1 MSFADVKYI
10 YLLLVE
16 LSIPFFPCLVSDSDC
31 SGHCC
36 RHTQSACVCS
46 YKNSPLP
53 RYVVKIFMYWNW
65 KKKTN
70 ITLLGYFWWAA
81 TCASPRP
88 RCGRLA
94 AWWESTTLRLVSGW
108 PEFRLLEG
116 SGLIIWRSRTLTSHY
131 VAKGRS
137 PENACASLSSSRRHE
152 DRLWI
157 FFFAGRLVQV
167 VKRWMY
173 PWCVFFAFFFFF
185 FALPGNNGIDNS
197 NSCRAYCISPL
208 LRSL

>member
-1 MSFADVKYI
+1 MCGENFYV
-10 YLLLVE
+10 LE
-16 LSIPFFPCLVSDSDC
+16 L
-31 SGHCC
+31 
-36 RHTQSACVCS
+36 
-46 YKNSPLP
+46 
-53 RYVVKIFMYWNW
+53 

-70 ITLLGYFWWAA
+70 IALLGYFWWAA

-108 PEFRLLEG
+108 PEFRLLKG

-173 PWCVFFAFFFFF
+173 PWCVFFAFFFFLLF
-185 FALPGNNGIDNS
+185 LGTTESTIATRVEPIVFHLFYDRCNGIKLPS
-197 NSCRAYCISPL
+197 HL
-208 LRSL
+208 LFFLHWA